1 MRLIRDLGYFLIFCL
16 MLLGIGGT
24 MYHAMGREGWLDR
37 VLGNIFHHGLGSV
50 LVAIVG
56 GGLVFWYV
64 RRMTVARR
72 SNHAFNDLWM
82 YGVIAL
88 GLVFA
93 GRLVM
98 LGHL

>member
-24 MYHAMGREGWLDR
+24 MYHAMGKEGWVDR
-37 VLGNIFHHGLGSV
+37 VLGSIFHHGLGTA
-50 LVAIVG
+50 LVGIFGAAIVI
-56 GGLVFWYV
+56 WYF

-72 SNHAFNDLWM
+72 SANALNDLWM

-88 GLVFA
+88 GLLFA
-93 GRLVM
+93 GRLM
-98 LGHL
+98 IYGHL